1 MFDNIIANV
10 HKTKP
15 LIHSI
20 TNYVSM
26 NDCANILLASGGA
39 AIMAEDVCE
48 VEEITALCDGLN
60 INIGMLIESKLE
72 AMLAAGKKAVSLNHP
87 VILDPVGAGASKFRT
102 DSALRLIKELDIT
115 VIRGNISEIKALS
128 AAFAS
133 EDSAFHYASKGVEA
147 NDIDRVSE
155 DNLPEA
161 VQFARVFA
169 HKTGMVVCITGAID
183 IVTDGSVVYCIRNGH
198 PMMSRVTGAGCQL
211 STITAAYVAAGYKA
225 ANVNSASGISS
236 PDTKIIAEY
245 AAAAVS
251 VMGISG
257 ETAYKRMGSLD
268 GYASYRN
275 YIIDAVYNMTDELLS
290 DMCKVEVMNYE

>member
-48 VEEITALCDGLN
+48 VEEITSLCDGLN
-60 INIGMLIESKLE
+60 INIGMLSESKLE

-155 DNLPEA
+155 DNLPE
-161 VQFARVFA
+161 
-169 HKTGMVVCITGAID
+169 
-183 IVTDGSVVYCIRNGH
+183 S
-198 PMMSRVTGAGCQL
+198 
-211 STITAAYVAAGYKA
+211 
-225 ANVNSASGISS
+225 
-236 PDTKIIAEY
+236 KI
-245 AAAAVS
+245 
-251 VMGISG
+251 
-257 ETAYKRMGSLD
+257 
-268 GYASYRN
+268 
-275 YIIDAVYNMTDELLS
+275 LS
-290 DMCKVEVMNYE
+290 DVCLTPQ

>member
-48 VEEITALCDGLN
+48 VEEITSLCDGLN
-60 INIGMLIESKLE
+60 INIGMLSESKLE
-72 AMLAAGKKAVSLNHP
+72 AMLAAGKKAVSFNHP

-128 AAFAS
+128 
-133 EDSAFHYASKGVEA
+133 Y
-147 NDIDRVSE
+147 
-155 DNLPEA
+155 
-161 VQFARVFA
+161 
-169 HKTGMVVCITGAID
+169 
-183 IVTDGSVVYCIRNGH
+183 
-198 PMMSRVTGAGCQL
+198 
-211 STITAAYVAAGYKA
+211 
-225 ANVNSASGISS
+225 
-236 PDTKIIAEY
+236 
-245 AAAAVS
+245 
-251 VMGISG
+251 
-257 ETAYKRMGSLD
+257 
-268 GYASYRN
+268 SYRWKCCIL
-275 YIIDAVYNMTDELLS
+275 YKKRTSYDEQGDGRRLPAIGAHGGICGSRL
-290 DMCKVEVMNYE
+290 

>member
-48 VEEITALCDGLN
+48 VEEITSLCDGLN
-60 INIGMLIESKLE
+60 INIGMLSESKLE
-72 AMLAAGKKAVSLNHP
+72 AMLAAGKKAVSFNHP

-169 HKTGMVVCITGAID
+169 HNTGMVVCITGAID

-198 PMMSRVTGAGCQL
+198 PMMSRVTAQ
-211 STITAAYVAAGYKA
+211 A
-225 ANVNSASGISS
+225 
-236 PDTKIIAEY
+236 
-245 AAAAVS
+245 
-251 VMGISG
+251 
-257 ETAYKRMGSLD
+257 
-268 GYASYRN
+268 ASYRRSRRHMWQQV
-275 YIIDAVYNMTDELLS
+275 IRLPM
-290 DMCKVEVMNYE
+290 